1 MDDFLAVAV
10 KDIPYV
16 VIALLISF
24 TLHELAHAYTAY
36 LLGDP
41 TPKEQGRLTFV
52 PHKHLDPIGFIAIFI
67 VGFGWAKPVEVNPDN
82 FSKPRRDDI
91 LVSLAGPAA
100 NLLIVA
106 FTFVV
111 WYGAIA
117 LGIGELVSKSTYD
130 ILYTFF
136 DNIVYL
142 NIALFVFNLLPIPPL
157 DGFHIAKGMFLTEEA
172 RDKVEAAESG
182 IGLIAVIIIAS
193 GVGDALF
200 GPIFDFFIP
209 GIFNVFDS
217 FFAKL
222 FGLL

>member
-24 TLHELAHAYTAY
+24 TLHEFAHAYTAY

-52 PHKHLDPIGFIAIFI
+52 PHKHIDPIGFIAIFI
-67 VGFGWAKPVEVNPDN
+67 AGFGWAKPVEVNPGN
-82 FSKPRRDDI
+82 FSKPERDDI

-100 NLLIVA
+100 NLLIVI

-117 LGIGELVSKSTYD
+117 LGIGELVSDSTYD

-136 DNIVYL
+136 DNIVFL
-142 NIALFVFNLLPIPPL
+142 NIALFVFNL
-157 DGFHIAKGMFLTEEA
+157 
-172 RDKVEAAESG
+172 
-182 IGLIAVIIIAS
+182 
-193 GVGDALF
+193 
-200 GPIFDFFIP
+200 
-209 GIFNVFDS
+209 
-217 FFAKL
+217 
-222 FGLL
+222 